1 MLISVDKKS
10 SNSNWQLRGQQV
22 KGRPVIPKLMQIH
35 NNKMSTNS
43 QAHSM
48 SWRTLR
54 RARSTS
60 WKTSE
65 ICQMVRSNAMT
76 FGMNQI

>member
-1 MLISVDKKS
+1 MLISVDKKR

-22 KGRPVIPKLMQIH
+22 KGRPVRKK
-35 NNKMSTNS
+35 NKILTNS
-43 QAHSM
+43 QAHFM
-48 SWRTLR
+48 SWSTLR
-54 RARSTS
+54 RTRSTL

-65 ICQMVRSNAMT
+65 LSRMVRSNAMT